1 MDPSHGLYLFCVAR
15 SAVLAPA
22 EFGLTADAPL
32 RTLCRNGLQA
42 VVCEVLL
49 ADWIEDAG
57 EAHLQDRQWLGPRSV
72 RHEWVI
78 KQVMAG
84 GGVLPLRFGCIFSG
98 EESLNDWLVRH
109 HKAIG
114 EYLDSIGNRQEWS
127 LKGWLHAGRAAAA
140 LATSDPRLA
149 ELPASPNARHL
160 REQKLRQEHVR
171 SSREWAREAGKA
183 AVAALWPMSA
193 SHRTLGIRAASAAQ
207 REEEAAF
214 NYALLVAPED
224 APALQAKLQQLDAE
238 LRPRGLELALS
249 GPWPPFSFCPSL
261 PEFVDDALAETARYP
276 ALKLD

>member
-32 RTLCRNGLQA
+32 RMVSRQGLQA

-49 ADWIEDAG
+49 ADWIDDAG
-57 EAHLQDRQWLGPRSV
+57 EAHLQDLQWLGPRAV

-78 KQVMAG
+78 KQVMTT

-98 EESLNDWLVRH
+98 EESLGDWLERN

-127 LKGWLHAGRAAAA
+127 LKGWLHTGRATAA
-140 LATSDPRLA
+140 LAATDSRLT
-149 ELPASPNARHL
+149 ELPSAPGARYL
-160 REQKLRQEHVR
+160 REQKLRQELLR
-171 SSREWAREAGKA
+171 SAREWAREAGKTA
-183 AVAALWPMSA
+183 IAALWPEIA
-193 SHRTLGIRAASAAQ
+193 SQRTLGIRAASAAD
-207 REEEAAF
+207 REEEQAF
-214 NYALLVAPED
+214 NYALLVAPAD
-224 APALQAKLQQLDAE
+224 LAALEAKVQRLDAE

-276 ALKLD
+276 ALKLE